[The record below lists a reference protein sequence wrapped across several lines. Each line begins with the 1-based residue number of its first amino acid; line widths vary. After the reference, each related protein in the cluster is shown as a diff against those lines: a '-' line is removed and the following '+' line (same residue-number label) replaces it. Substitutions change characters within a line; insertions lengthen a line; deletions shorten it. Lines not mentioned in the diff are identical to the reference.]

1 MASVLGTYTY
11 QNHNPQDTHP
21 STHPN
26 HTAIY
31 VGGQNAF
38 FQDNHMAHY
47 RGWTVVACF
56 DSDDQNWGV
65 QSVHKLCHN
74 IPQYMKANEDDGLDL
89 ALLTE
94 WFSTKEDAYIAIK
107 QRIDQ
112 IFDH

>member
-1 MASVLGTYTY
+1 MRVRPEEAHHHNPVVIIFQSVRLHQPMASVPGTYTY
-11 QNHNPQDTHP
+11 QNHNPQGPHP

-65 QSVHKLCHN
+65 
-74 IPQYMKANEDDGLDL
+74 
-89 ALLTE
+89 
-94 WFSTKEDAYIAIK
+94 
-107 QRIDQ
+107 
-112 IFDH
+112 